1 MVMKLFYAEPEW
13 CHRDHIKS
21 FQPWTIVGSLCFK
34 VPRQNLEI
42 HFRTGCWECPLCFQ
56 NQSWHYMNL
65 GFCQPIV
72 LILKKWLDKIIQ
84 ETTAKN
90 CSIQAHLLV
99 SKILSPEFLE
109 AGDDWGTSQSLC
121 IVLVLLLGLWPDRA
135 TAPLVRPRGSL
146 FRVRGII
153 FYVFYV
159 VTSLT
164 KHHDYLVPFCC
175 FQWADLI
182 WITF

>member
-1 MVMKLFYAEPEW
+1 MVMELFYAEPEW

-34 VPRQNLEI
+34 VPRQNLEV

-72 LILKKWLDKIIQ
+72 LILKKWLDKIVQ

-90 CSIQAHLLV
+90 CSIQAHLLFQRSWV
-99 SKILSPEFLE
+99 RNFWKLVMTEEHHNLCALSSCFCWGCDQ
-109 AGDDWGTSQSLC
+109 AG
-121 IVLVLLLGLWPDRA
+121 LLHLWWDLGDHYLGL
-135 TAPLVRPRGSL
+135 GE
-146 FRVRGII
+146 
-153 FYVFYV
+153 
-159 VTSLT
+159 
-164 KHHDYLVPFCC
+164 
-175 FQWADLI
+175 
-182 WITF
+182 